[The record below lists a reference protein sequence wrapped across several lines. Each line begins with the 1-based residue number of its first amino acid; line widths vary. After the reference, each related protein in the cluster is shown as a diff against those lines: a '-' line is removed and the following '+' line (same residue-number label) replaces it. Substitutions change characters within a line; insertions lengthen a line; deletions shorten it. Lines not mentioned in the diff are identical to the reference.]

1 MIKITKKKRY
11 ENPLMKKKHE
21 LNRLFGGSQ
30 KMNIMLYLHLELN
43 RFYDVRRKI

>member
-21 LNRLFGGSQ
+21 LNRLFGGFT
-30 KMNIMLYLHLELN
+30 KDEYNAILT
-43 RFYDVRRKI
+43 FGT